1 MKNGEGM
8 LLLALGWLRRLALKS
23 KSSVS
28 SKWRE
33 FVEVAQI
40 EAEAIEVGAGTVLA
54 VDSSIFV
61 HDDGN
66 KSC

>member
-1 MKNGEGM
+1 M
-8 LLLALGWLRRLALKS
+8 LALGWVRRPAMKS

-40 EAEAIEVGAGTVLA
+40 EAQAIEVGAGTDLA

-66 KSC
+66 KSG

>member
-1 MKNGEGM
+1 M
-8 LLLALGWLRRLALKS
+8 KS
-23 KSSVS
+23 KSSVR

-33 FVEVAQI
+33 LVEVAQI
-40 EAEAIEVGAGTVLA
+40 EAEAIEFGAGTDLA

-66 KSC
+66 KSG

>member
-1 MKNGEGM
+1 M
-8 LLLALGWLRRLALKS
+8 KS

-40 EAEAIEVGAGTVLA
+40 EAQAIEVGAETDLA

-66 KSC
+66 KSG

>member
-1 MKNGEGM
+1 MKNGERM
-8 LLLALGWLRRLALKS
+8 LLLALGCLRRLATKL

-40 EAEAIEVGAGTVLA
+40 EAEAIEVGAGTDLA

-66 KSC
+66 KSG

>member
-1 MKNGEGM
+1 M
-8 LLLALGWLRRLALKS
+8 KS

-40 EAEAIEVGAGTVLA
+40 EAKAIEVGAGTDLA

-66 KSC
+66 KSG